1 MFLLIAIFVFFLVF
15 VIFFVGIKKTL
26 SSKSKSNSYE
36 KYTTVITKPEQI
48 LYERL
53 KKAFPNENYTIG
65 YQVALNRLVKPIYST
80 NEQRYELSKKIGS
93 KSIDF
98 IITNLSFETL
108 FLIELDDSSHN
119 NIDTQKRDSDKNE
132 ILKNAGLKLYRFNV
146 KKIPTV
152 NELKKLLIN

>member
-1 MFLLIAIFVFFLVF
+1 MFLLIVLIVFFLIF
-15 VIFFVGIKKTL
+15 VIFFVGIKKKL

-80 NEQRYELSKKIGS
+80 NEQRYELSKKNWF
-93 KSIDF
+93 KKYRFYNYKF
-98 IITNLSFETL
+98 IIW
-108 FLIELDDSSHN
+108 
-119 NIDTQKRDSDKNE
+119 NI
-132 ILKNAGLKLYRFNV
+132 IFNWV
-146 KKIPTV
+146 GW
-152 NELKKLLIN
+152 